1 MNSLQRDF
9 QKVLNQTESSNNP
22 VDQYNLGQ
30 LYEKGLGTCK
40 DKEKAKA
47 TAEQAKKDAGD
58 KDLNL
63 KAKIEQFIESLEG

>member
-1 MNSLQRDF
+1 MTLAGVYKLQ
-9 QKVLNQTESSNNP
+9 
-22 VDQYNLGQ
+22 G
-30 LYEKGLGTCK
+30 